1 MRLASSFCLLFTLM
15 GISAAQDMS
24 FSAGPQYLMT
34 SGDPAFARSI
44 ATPTLSLDTPLPPI
58 PSLPEVGPVVV
69 DQPYIPIPAL
79 EQLGPDLFP
88 IHYGYPMPSV
98 VESFTNEPP
107 RELPPSLAGYS
118 FKLLLPHAYIALVAL
133 IVVTVIFEIIRR
145 GAMGYRLRAIKENT
159 PRAAMLGHSVPAYEL
174 AVFVLAVVWF
184 VRSRWRNRM
193 RPVDKGP

>member
-1 MRLASSFCLLFTLM
+1 MRLASSFCMLFALM

-69 DQPYIPIPAL
+69 DQPYIPNPVL

-88 IHYGYPMPSV
+88 IYYGYPMPSV
-98 VESFTNEPP
+98 VEIVSTEPSP
-107 RELPPSLAGYS
+107 ELPASIIDPGVTGTPNAQSLRESGYG
-118 FKLLLPHAYIALVAL
+118 KPLGDVGAYWKTHGRHAPRVYTNADV
-133 IVVTVIFEIIRR
+133 E
-145 GAMGYRLRAIKENT
+145 RLH
-159 PRAAMLGHSVPAYEL
+159 GS
-174 AVFVLAVVWF
+174 
-184 VRSRWRNRM
+184 
-193 RPVDKGP
+193 